1 MTNVNSLLVAWQV
14 KNTLIWFGLGLHY
27 GTLHFYSNWSTSRSK
42 LWISEVPKCTYHQ
55 MSNPIRNMTW
65 NQILSTINIFLGVIS
80 WIVIIYLDVV
90 KSRIQ
95 ADDPLNPKYKGMI
108 DCFKQC
114 YKEGGFRIFGRGM
127 FVMSLRAFP
136 LNGATFLGWVLLCL
150 S

>member
-1 MTNVNSLLVAWQV
+1 
-14 KNTLIWFGLGLHY
+14 
-27 GTLHFYSNWSTSRSK
+27 
-42 LWISEVPKCTYHQ
+42 

-95 ADDPLNPKYKGMI
+95 ADDPVNPKYKGMI

-136 LNGATFLGWVLLCL
+136 LNGATFLG
-150 S
+150 

>member
-42 LWISEVPKCTYHQ
+42 LWISKVPKCTYHQ
-55 MSNPIRNMTW
+55 MPNPIRNMTW

-136 LNGATFLGWVLLCL
+136 LNGATFLGWVLLFL